1 MAGLRKP
8 DRVGQA
14 AWAVGTPPCAVSGDA
29 SRGNGLTLGDLHAR
43 RHAVGRRERLT
54 MDQLQGIVAQ
64 VLELPSDE
72 VDDEVGPATRSEWTS
87 LKHLQITVAVEDAYR
102 VRLVPREVRAV
113 RSIGDLRRLL
123 RDKGVSA

>member
-1 MAGLRKP
+1 
-8 DRVGQA
+8 
-14 AWAVGTPPCAVSGDA
+14 
-29 SRGNGLTLGDLHAR
+29 
-43 RHAVGRRERLT
+43 